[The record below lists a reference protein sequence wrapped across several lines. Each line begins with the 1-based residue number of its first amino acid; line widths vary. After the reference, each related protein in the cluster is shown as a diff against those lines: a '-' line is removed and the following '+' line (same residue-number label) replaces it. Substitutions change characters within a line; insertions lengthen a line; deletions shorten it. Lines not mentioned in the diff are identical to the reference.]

1 MSAPLTLP
9 ARCAQ
14 DVSAIVSDQ
23 PRVAGLGTPFTDSA
37 LVPRAVNFRFSTMV
51 SMARL
56 LAQVI
61 PAPRQTIS
69 SSNMNHDFFAVRSLL
84 QASSCIPAAPQTPS
98 AAPPTQL

>member
-14 DVSAIVSDQ
+14 EVPAIVSDQ
-23 PRVAGLGTPFTDSA
+23 PRVADLGPPFTVRV
-37 LVPRAVNFRFSTMV
+37 LVPRAVSFRFSTMV
-51 SMARL
+51 SMVRL
-56 LAQVI
+56 LVQVI

-84 QASSCIPAAPQTPS
+84 QASSCIPAAPQLPS